1 MNLRCRFLIW
11 KRKRYWKRLHKQDIE
26 SRKQKFVANIVDSL
40 ALYEHIR
47 INAYD
52 MFKEDQ
58 EAFFYAVMELG
69 LEKYVVRCEKD
80 KKYQLVINQNE

>member
-1 MNLRCRFLIW
+1 MNLKCRFLIW
-11 KRKRYWKRLHKQDIE
+11 KRKRYWKRQHKQNIE
-26 SRKQKFVANIVDSL
+26 SRKQKIVANIVDSL

-47 INAYD
+47 FNAYD

-69 LEKYVVRCEKD
+69 LEKFVIRCEKD

>member
-1 MNLRCRFLIW
+1 MNLRCRFLIC
-11 KRKRYWKRLHKQDIE
+11 KRKIYWKRLHKQDIE